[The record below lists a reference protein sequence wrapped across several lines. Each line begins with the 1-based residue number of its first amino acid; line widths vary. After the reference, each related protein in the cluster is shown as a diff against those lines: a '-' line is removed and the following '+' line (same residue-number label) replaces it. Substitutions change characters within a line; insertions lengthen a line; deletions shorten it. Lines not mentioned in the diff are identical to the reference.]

1 MPEKLNHFVESQQLT
16 PSIIDYL
23 FKRADELRPGPHTY
37 LQGKIL
43 ALLFYEP
50 STRTRMSFETAMS
63 RMGGTYSSTENA
75 EEFSS
80 AVKGESL
87 EDTIRVV
94 SKYANCVVI
103 RHKEEG
109 SAAIAA
115 ELSKVPVINA
125 GDGKGQH
132 PTQALLDIYTINK
145 EIGRLNDFKIAMV
158 GDLKKGRTVRSLAY
172 LLGKFKGIEITFVSP
187 EHLRIGNDI
196 KAYLVRHNISFSE
209 EDDLNK
215 VIPKMDII
223 YMTRTQKERMSE
235 EERKN
240 HEDYEK
246 KGKVF
251 AITTDNFNLVRND
264 ARILHPLPKVD
275 EINLPIETEEK
286 DPRIAYFRQVEN
298 GLYIRMALLDMLINS
313 S

>member
-1 MPEKLNHFVESQQLT
+1 MSELKHFVESQQLT
-16 PSIIDYL
+16 TSIIDYI
-23 FKRADELRPGPHTY
+23 FKRADELKPGPHKY
-37 LQGKIL
+37 LEGKIL

-94 SKYANCVVI
+94 SEYTHCIVI

-125 GDGKGQH
+125 GDGRGQH
-132 PTQALLDIYTINK
+132 PTQALLDIYTIHK

-158 GDLKKGRTVRSLAY
+158 GDLKNGRTVRSLAY
-172 LLGKFKGIEITFVSP
+172 LLGKFQGIDITFVSP

-196 KAYLVRHNISFSE
+196 KAYLMRHHISFLE

-215 VIPKMDII
+215 VLPKMDVI
-223 YMTRTQKERMSE
+223 YMTRTQKERMNE
-235 EERKN
+235 EEREN
-240 HEDYEK
+240 HEEYEK
-246 KGKVF
+246 KGKIF
-251 AITTDNFNLVRND
+251 SITSDNFNLIRND

-275 EINLPIETEEK
+275 EVRLPIEIEEK
-286 DPRIAYFRQVEN
+286 DPRVAYFRQVEN
-298 GLYIRMALLDMLINS
+298 GLYIRMALLEMLINS